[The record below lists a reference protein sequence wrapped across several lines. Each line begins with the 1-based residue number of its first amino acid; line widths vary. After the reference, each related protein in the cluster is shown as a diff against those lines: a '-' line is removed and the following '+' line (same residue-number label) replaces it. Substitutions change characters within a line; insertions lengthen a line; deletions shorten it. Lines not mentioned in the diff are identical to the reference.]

1 MGGLSIKPN
10 WTLIWP
16 SDSLWLFI
24 MTIIPQWLIFR
35 SINTKNRIKRNLQ
48 SIFPWKTTWLPFTFI
63 PKTMISKT
71 CGYDFMN
78 LKTYS
83 LWSFRAAF
91 SHQGPPGSEHWLFV
105 KNNPRLLTQTLWNR
119 TIESFFSFFN
129 SYSRSS
135 YAKTC
140 QSAVLKLFILRTPL
154 KIEDPKEHLFMDIHQ
169 FYCITN

>member
-24 MTIIPQWLIFR
+24 MTIIPWLIFR
-35 SINTKNRIKRNLQ
+35 SINTKNRKKKIYKAFFLGRPHGYHLLL
-48 SIFPWKTTWLPFTFI
+48 S
-63 PKTMISKT
+63 PKEWFLKPVDMTSWIWRLIA
-71 CGYDFMN
+71 YDPSEQHSHTKDHQDQN
-78 LKTYS
+78 TGCLLKIT
-83 LWSFRAAF
+83 LD
-91 SHQGPPGSEHWLFV
+91 
-105 KNNPRLLTQTLWNR
+105 LLTQTLWNR